1 MGESAWLF
9 SLLSATSALVSLP
22 AFVSAIAFL
31 RRGLMGDMI
40 AAIASG
46 LAGCNGSG
54 IRCVSTRRTNTPST
68 QCLDGS
74 GNTQSHETTDGDG
87 GGADRS
93 YCNVGQ
99 PPVFPGR
106 S

>member
-31 RRGLMGDMI
+31 RRGL
-40 AAIASG
+40 
-46 LAGCNGSG
+46 SG

-87 GGADRS
+87 GGADWS

-99 PPVFPGR
+99 PPVFLGR